1 MTAQVGLIALAT
13 AIAVA
18 LVLLLPTQTW
28 VAIPVLIA
36 GGGALIAWHRSVG
49 THGIL
54 AGLGLVASV
63 SLVVGGA
70 VFTILVLGAGGAA
83 CRVED
88 CDYSSRTVLGVA
100 SIAATAIGLIGTVVC
115 ARTLFRAWQGSGRA
129 RMRDS

>member
-49 THGIL
+49 TQGIL

-70 VFTILVLGAGGAA
+70 VFTILVLGGGGAA

-88 CDYSSRTVLGVA
+88 CDYSSRTVLAVA

>member
-1 MTAQVGLIALAT
+1 VTAQVGLIALAT

-49 THGIL
+49 TQGIL

-70 VFTILVLGAGGAA
+70 VFTILFLGAGGAA

-88 CDYSSRTVLGVA
+88 CDYSSRTVLAVA
-100 SIAATAIGLIGTVVC
+100 SIGATAIGLIGTVVC